1 MTKKG
6 ELLQIHCTC
15 FIMFALYKNKPF
27 QNVYVYSDFQHVL
40 KHPCQVLNQVLNQ
53 ALVRYDIQNINQI
66 HNIIQLIK
74 NMIFTV
80 HNTQSKKTG

>member
-1 MTKKG
+1 MTKKRRATADT
-6 ELLQIHCTC
+6 LYMFYNVC
-15 FIMFALYKNKPF
+15 FVYKKPF

-53 ALVRYDIQNINQI
+53 AQVRYDIQNINQI